1 MKIFVHVC
9 IIYVLFFY
17 SLFVPVSL
25 YSQQVRNPLFL
36 TGVYLN
42 DDHFR
47 DVTIA
52 RHKCFFL
59 SLVGTEV
66 NPRKKYANEQF
77 ENKVSP
83 GATPNLKQA
92 MLKWLAKEM
101 ALVQP
106 KQIDMRGP
114 HCENQPPKH

>member
-1 MKIFVHVC
+1 V
-9 IIYVLFFY
+9 YTSSYY
-17 SLFVPVSL
+17 SHE
-25 YSQQVRNPLFL
+25 VRNPFFL

-42 DDHFR
+42 DVHFR
-47 DVTIA
+47 DVTLA

-59 SLVGTEV
+59 RCRSKV
-66 NPRKKYANEQF
+66 NPRKKYANEQL

-92 MLKWLAKEM
+92 TLKWPAKEM
-101 ALVQP
+101 APVQP